1 MYTFRQ
7 TSPGAAEKAARDN
20 NMARRFAPS
29 TKLTL
34 FTALIVLATAGLAI
48 WQFKRAEEK
57 REWETAAMTAQSA
70 AAQSVRADAP
80 IHRFQRAVAIGR
92 YQPSGQLLLDNRV
105 HRRRAGYHVVTPL
118 TLADGHAIMIK
129 RGFLADD
136 GHRNPVSPPPPSGI
150 VTVNGW
156 LYTDDRE
163 AFRLPGE
170 KQETGTVRPRL
181 DLSAYAEEL
190 GTPLLSLMLVQEIPM
205 DNNLAA
211 VSLRIDFKSAQ
222 STGYAWQWMSF
233 GALAVLFYLIL
244 GMRRP

>member
-1 MYTFRQ
+1 MGNRGNGR
-7 TSPGAAEKAARDN
+7 PI
-20 NMARRFAPS
+20 RRRPNPS
-29 TKLTL
+29 ERTP
-34 FTALIVLATAGLAI
+34 
-48 WQFKRAEEK
+48 
-57 REWETAAMTAQSA
+57 
-70 AAQSVRADAP
+70 P

-118 TLADGHAIMIK
+118 TLADGHAIMVK

-181 DLSAYAEEL
+181 TYPP
-190 GTPLLSLMLVQEIPM
+190 TPKNWE
-205 DNNLAA
+205 
-211 VSLRIDFKSAQ
+211 
-222 STGYAWQWMSF
+222 
-233 GALAVLFYLIL
+233 
-244 GMRRP
+244 RPYCH